1 MLLAVRRA
9 GRGRGAAARS
19 CRRSA
24 PLSLCG
30 LALGAGRRP
39 SGPCLPGRGPGPL
52 PCQRPQL
59 WAARARH
66 LFPRTWV
73 KVRRMPKRPGHL
85 GRPGGAPP
93 CIRKA
98 KVLIRP
104 ASRGGGRTRGAAAAP
119 HVTRCSLLTHCWP
132 AHGWPEASEPPRL
145 SAAQPRAWPH
155 SPRTGRWQP
164 TQAWAERPGRPLAG
178 RGGCAWAC
186 VHGAGTL
193 VASLAWFPRAAP
205 PTCAHLRGGH
215 RRSRKATCASGYRA
229 PLSTGPAPL
238 PSPGAPG
245 RSVLADTQ
253 GLGLGLQTRAP
264 RPSRCGPPGSPPPQW
279 GPSRLP
285 RRDLRP
291 EARGRGTGLAL
302 VAPGPAGPAGS
313 LQGEPPGCGAGVW
326 GHLPPT
332 SPTRQTSQ
340 KQTDRTASLAPPRR
354 TRSRPVAAL
363 GLYPAPAS

>member
-9 GRGRGAAARS
+9 GRGHCAAARS

-30 LALGAGRRP
+30 LVLGAGRRP

-52 PCQRPQL
+52 LCQRPQL

-85 GRPGGAPP
+85 GGPGGGAPP

-132 AHGWPEASEPPRL
+132 ARGWPEASEPPRL

-164 TQAWAERPGRPLAG
+164 TQAWAEGPGRPLAG
-178 RGGCAWAC
+178 RGRCAWAC

-193 VASLAWFPRAAP
+193 VASLAWFPGLRPPPVHTSVEAIGVVTRPLVPAA
-205 PTCAHLRGGH
+205 TGH
-215 RRSRKATCASGYRA
+215 RCPRVLPPFRHQGPQGGVSWPTRRASGLVCRPVHPGPPA
-229 PLSTGPAPL
+229 VVLPAPRL
-238 PSPGAPG
+238 RSGDPHAYLGVTCVQKPGA
-245 RSVLADTQ
+245 VALA
-253 GLGLGLQTRAP
+253 
-264 RPSRCGPPGSPPPQW
+264 
-279 GPSRLP
+279 
-285 RRDLRP
+285 
-291 EARGRGTGLAL
+291 
-302 VAPGPAGPAGS
+302 
-313 LQGEPPGCGAGVW
+313 
-326 GHLPPT
+326 
-332 SPTRQTSQ
+332 
-340 KQTDRTASLAPPRR
+340 
-354 TRSRPVAAL
+354 
-363 GLYPAPAS
+363 